1 SSFPCSTKHRT
12 FSSSRNNSER
22 ASVPHQR
29 HSKKQPTIS
38 GDGAEAAFT
47 SMCQRIG
54 CICWVSGDRPIF
66 VPAPGH
72 DEHPFCRY
80 RTRRPNR
87 CDQLCSRTKRLR
99 DHRNTMGLLSHTGPL
114 TLPGSLH
121 PVANWWVIG
130 ACLALFTVE
139 FFADKIP
146 AFDLVW
152 NALHTFVRV
161 PLAALLAFGATSS
174 LSPEMRLVSA
184 LAGAAI
190 AFGAHGGKTAVRAVI
205 TPSPEPV
212 SNIALSAG
220 EDVLAVFLTW
230 LATTHP

>member
-1 SSFPCSTKHRT
+1 MMNIHFAGTELAALIVATSFAAGL
-12 FSSSRNNSER
+12 NVY
-22 ASVPHQR
+22 A
-29 HSKKQPTIS
+29 TI
-38 GDGAEAAFT
+38 A
-47 SMCQRIG
+47 
-54 CICWVSGDRPIF
+54 
-66 VPAPGH
+66 
-72 DEHPFCRY
+72 
-80 RTRRPNR
+80 
-87 CDQLCSRTKRLR
+87 
-99 DHRNTMGLLSHTGPL
+99 TMGLLSHAGVL

-230 LATTHP
+230 LATHHPYVSAAIALVFLAIIVIMTRWIIRALRKLFRGADDVMSS